1 MQQLT
6 EPLLRDAAPERSPAG
21 TARLLLTSHVLT
33 KFGSKAW
40 EVCVTTPA
48 RMPIG
53 RYVLQPQ
60 PMPQP
65 CDALLSRQTSR
76 SCEQFATPLLLLEF
90 SPGDLAAPSV
100 FGLSVLLFKV
110 RRRRPSTHIPG
121 SPCARHRCLRLR
133 LHHSVCPRLHPALH
147 AYTRL
152 ALHTHVRMPSLAHPL
167 SVDPSYPPLVPSSY
181 PPGALL
187 VPSSYPP
194 RTLLPVY
201 LRADVRQL
209 DG

>member
-1 MQQLT
+1 MQPLA
-6 EPLLRDAAPERSPAG
+6 EPLLRDAAPEPPAG

-40 EVCVTTPA
+40 EVRITTPA
-48 RMPIG
+48 HPAPAMPWVATPAHASPAVPCALAKPAILAG
-53 RYVLQPQ
+53 SLQRRCCCSSSARATSLRP
-60 PMPQP
+60 PSS
-65 CDALLSRQTSR
+65 ASR
-76 SCEQFATPLLLLEF
+76 SSCSRCDGGGPPRTHPALPVVAAVAFV
-90 SPGDLAAPSV
+90 LA
-100 FGLSVLLFKV
+100 
-110 RRRRPSTHIPG
+110 STT
-121 SPCARHRCLRLR
+121 AF
-133 LHHSVCPRLHPALH
+133 CPRLHPALH